1 MAMATWIWSNMRG
14 SFLNLDQF
22 VEIDV
27 RELTI
32 YGRMPDGSEV
42 DLYVAEASNTLVA
55 KLAEIAE
62 KLGVATPTDGDL
74 AEVANE
80 IEAKQK
86 TMPIKPQMYGI
97 NRT

>member
-1 MAMATWIWSNMRG
+1 MDACPMA
-14 SFLNLDQF
+14 
-22 VEIDV
+22 
-27 RELTI
+27 
-32 YGRMPDGSEV
+32 
-42 DLYVAEASNTLVA
+42 A
-55 KLAEIAE
+55 K
-62 KLGVATPTDGDL
+62 DGDL